1 MARLYYSPYL
11 DIQPAQEPSTYLL
24 HTAPLSLIT
33 QSRLNSFCSNS
44 FSFSE
49 YVWTSLD
56 ALTVV
61 SPHVHFFNYI
71 FTCVSCHLSR
81 NFYVFTV
88 FPSDHFPS
96 SVVEFWLDKRV
107 GRCIDSDSEQC
118 EGLVCMYTVPNCK
131 YSQTPSPP
139 SSLESPNFSQRT
151 SVFRFLVRRHI
162 PSFSR
167 QSFAWAFVFLYLR
180 RYPRSDFK
188 ATGGTAELSRC
199 KYIMIHVRLVEIR

>member
-61 SPHVHFFNYI
+61 SPQVQFFNYI

-88 FPSDHFPS
+88 FPSDYFPS
-96 SVVEFWLDKRV
+96 SVVDFWLDKRV

-162 PSFSR
+162 PPGLLCSCT
-167 QSFAWAFVFLYLR
+167 LE

-199 KYIMIHVRLVEIR
+199 KYIMTHVRLVEIR